1 MRVPG
6 AQNHPLTRSPAHL
19 LTWVVL
25 GVVIASLALLPLKTL
40 ALAIGLVLVLTLPL
54 LDPVFGLYWVVLSV
68 PVQELAQL
76 PGGLSYTQAAMLL
89 ALGSWVLRALAH
101 PERPIAK
108 TQLFPLWM
116 ALLWALL
123 LSTSFTPYSR
133 AEALKETLRWAE
145 AFLVWLIAVNTLRRP
160 WQIAGL
166 LACLLLAP
174 AADAAIGLIQFAT
187 GDGPPSFRISAG
199 SPYVR
204 AYGTIGA
211 PNSFAGYLNMA
222 WPLALALAAGT
233 TIQLYRRHQDRG
245 SRIEDRGSRIEDR
258 SPAIFY
264 PPSSIFDSALLGS
277 RFCGS
282 AVHAAA
288 LFFVLCS
295 VLLVAG
301 LLASFSRGA
310 WLGALAGLLA
320 MVLALGRPF
329 NRWAA
334 MVVVVAGLLL
344 ALGGVGLLPAPVA
357 ARVASIARSVSIFD
371 AGSVEVPDENFA
383 LVERMAQLQAGWRM
397 FSAHP
402 LVGVGP
408 GNYTPAYSH
417 VAVFPWYA
425 SRGHAH
431 NYYLHMAAEAGLVG
445 LLAYLALLGGVVRQV
460 LIARRRA
467 ISVFQRGALIGCC
480 GIIAATAGH
489 EVFENLHALSMGV
502 QLAAVWGLVTV
513 LGIEDRR

>member
-1 MRVPG
+1 MKKLHISRRLVT
-6 AQNHPLTRSPAHL
+6 LSPCHL
-19 LTWVVL
+19 VTWVGSGAL
-25 GVVIASLALLPLKTL
+25 ILALALLPLKTI
-40 ALAIGLVLVLTLPL
+40 ALAIGLGLALALPL
-54 LDPVFGLYWVVLSV
+54 IDPVFGLYWVVLSV

-89 ALGSWVLRALAH
+89 AVGAWALRALAH

-108 TQLFPLWM
+108 TRLFPLWI

-123 LSTSFTPYSR
+123 LSMSFTPYSR
-133 AEALKETLRWAE
+133 IAALKETLHWAE

-160 WQIAGL
+160 WHIAGL
-166 LACLLLAP
+166 LACLLFAP
-174 AADAAIGLIQFAT
+174 AADAAIGLAQFAM
-187 GDGPPSFRISAG
+187 GDGPPSFRITAG

-222 WPLALALAAGT
+222 WPLALALAVGT
-233 TIQLYRRHQDRG
+233 AIQLYQ
-245 SRIEDRGSRIEDR
+245 R
-258 SPAIFY
+258 SQNREPRTQRTVLVVC
-264 PPSSIFDSALLGS
+264 S
-277 RFCGS
+277 
-282 AVHAAA
+282 

-295 VLLVAG
+295 LLLVGG

-334 MVVVVAGLLL
+334 VAVAGAGLLL
-344 ALGGVGLLPAPVA
+344 ALGSAGLLPAPVA

-371 AGSVEVPDENFA
+371 AGSVEVTDENFA

-397 FSAHP
+397 FRAHP
-402 LVGVGP
+402 LIGVGP
-408 GNYTPAYSH
+408 GNYTPAYADF
-417 VAVFPWYA
+417 AVFPWYA

-445 LLAYLALLGGVVRQV
+445 ALAYLALLGGVVRQALV
-460 LIARRRA
+460 ALRRA
-467 ISVFQRGALIGCC
+467 TGVLRRSVLIGCC

-489 EVFENLHALSMGV
+489 ELFENLHALSMGI
-502 QLAAVWGLVTV
+502 QLAAVWGLVSV
-513 LGIEDRR
+513 IANHYE

>member
-1 MRVPG
+1 MNCHSGKP
-6 AQNHPLTRSPAHL
+6 HPLTRSPAHL
-19 LTWVVL
+19 LIWLIAATLVL
-25 GVVIASLALLPLKTL
+25 ALALLPLKTIALALGLGL
-40 ALAIGLVLVLTLPL
+40 ALALPL
-54 LDPVFGLYWVVLSV
+54 IDPVFGLYWAVLSV
-68 PVQELAQL
+68 PVQELVQL
-76 PGGLSYTQAAMLL
+76 PGGLSYTKAAMLL
-89 ALGSWVLRALAH
+89 AVGAWALRALAH
-101 PERPIAK
+101 PERPITK
-108 TQLFPLWM
+108 TRLFPLWV

-133 AEALKETLRWAE
+133 TEALKETLRWAE
-145 AFLVWLIAVNTLRRP
+145 AFLIWLIAVNTLRRP

-174 AADAAIGLIQFAT
+174 AADAAIGLAQFAT
-187 GDGPPSFRISAG
+187 GDGPPSFRITAG

-222 WPLALALAAGT
+222 WPLALALAVGSLV
-233 TIQLYRRHQDRG
+233 QLYRGADDRRPTTDDRRPTTDDRG
-245 SRIEDRGSRIEDR
+245 SDRFSV
-258 SPAIFY
+258 
-264 PPSSIFDSALLGS
+264 LGS
-277 RFCGS
+277 RFCS
-282 AVHAAA
+282 SVVLVAA

-295 VLLVAG
+295 LLLVAG

-329 NRWAA
+329 NRWAGVGVA
-334 MVVVVAGLLL
+334 GAGLLL
-344 ALGGVGLLPAPVA
+344 ALGGAGLLPAPIA

-371 AGSVEVPDENFA
+371 AGSVEVTDENFA

-397 FSAHP
+397 FRAHP

-408 GNYTPAYSH
+408 GNYTPAYADF
-417 VAVFPWYA
+417 AVFPWYA

-431 NYYLHMAAEAGLVG
+431 NYYLHMAAEAGLLG
-445 LLAYLALLGGVVRQV
+445 ALAYLALLGGVIRQA
-460 LIARRRA
+460 LAALRSTRGIFRR
-467 ISVFQRGALIGCC
+467 SALIGCC

-489 EVFENLHALSMGV
+489 ELFENLHALSMGV

-513 LGIEDRR
+513 LTADYEGVKG